1 LQEAELK
8 DIGRRNAQIRRSHDM
23 EKKGLTVNYTLFDEE
38 AELMK
43 CLRNSTEE
51 RFGRLRAELWSLCE
65 KHLERPAQLASDYVL
80 ARVYKHCLVFLDLDD
95 LLGNRAMENEYYH
108 FKDMFGTKARKADVR
123 DAFFAIVRQ
132 IHTLKGAIL
141 SSQQQPDFL
150 EQQGFRYNDKTLDDL
165 FVKKFRD
172 ILDVSTDSSDDEG
185 VQAEQEDEDQLGAS
199 AQHLSQ
205 SNREKNSAS
214 EQSE

>member
-1 LQEAELK
+1 
-8 DIGRRNAQIRRSHDM
+8 M

-43 CLRNSTEE
+43 CLRNSKEE

-108 FKDMFGTKARKADVR
+108 FKDMFGTKARKTEVR
-123 DAFFAIVRQ
+123 EAFFAIVRQ

-150 EQQGFRYNDKTLDDL
+150 EQQGFLYNDKTFDDL

-172 ILDVSTDSSDDEG
+172 ILDVSTDSSDDED

-199 AQHLSQ
+199 AQHLPQ
-205 SNREKNSAS
+205 SNAVKNSAS

>member
-1 LQEAELK
+1 
-8 DIGRRNAQIRRSHDM
+8 M

-108 FKDMFGTKARKADVR
+108 FKDMFAPKLEKRTSVR
-123 DAFFAIVRQ
+123 PSSPSYDKSIRSKVRSRR
-132 IHTLKGAIL
+132 AN
-141 SSQQQPDFL
+141 SSQTSWS
-150 EQQGFRYNDKTLDDL
+150 NK
-165 FVKKFRD
+165 
-172 ILDVSTDSSDDEG
+172 VSTTTTRPSTISS
-185 VQAEQEDEDQLGAS
+185 
-199 AQHLSQ
+199 
-205 SNREKNSAS
+205 
-214 EQSE
+214 